1 MRGNAT
7 VFGTPRI
14 LAVVALVAGTLAAVN
29 DPARFVLAE
38 TITAMKDSA
47 DFNYLYTG
55 EDLTDT
61 ADWTPPS
68 SGDRGTVVSGTT
80 ILDYTCYSNW
90 YTWNHAANFD
100 GAKGWTVELS
110 VKVVSPTDG
119 NTAFGVIVGDGS
131 SPNYYLLG
139 FQSDEIRTTIDSTQF
154 GVVVMTDDFTD
165 VFHTVR
171 IARPTSGG
179 ASIWVDG
186 VYAGSYAGLDY
197 AYQRLLFGRVSG
209 TIVEGGRTQIE
220 YIRADTTG
228 AFAPV
233 PEPSVFTLLAVGIF
247 GLLWTRFRFA

>member
-1 MRGNAT
+1 MRGSAT

-14 LAVVALVAGTLAAVN
+14 LSVVALVAGTLAAAN

-100 GAKGWTVELS
+100 VAKGWTVELS
-110 VKVVSPTDG
+110 VKVMSPTNG
-119 NTAFGVIVGDGS
+119 SAAFGVIAGDGS
-131 SPNYYLLG
+131 SPNYYFLA
-139 FQSDEIRTTIDSTQF
+139 FHSDAIRTTINSRQ
-154 GVVVMTDDFTD
+154 VVVMTDDFTD

-171 IARPTSGG
+171 IAQPTSGE
-179 ASIWVDG
+179 ASIWVDN
-186 VYAGSYAGLDY
+186 VYAGSYAGMDFTY
-197 AYQRLLFGRVSG
+197 RRLLFGRVG
-209 TIVEGGRTQIE
+209 GDIVEGGRTQIE